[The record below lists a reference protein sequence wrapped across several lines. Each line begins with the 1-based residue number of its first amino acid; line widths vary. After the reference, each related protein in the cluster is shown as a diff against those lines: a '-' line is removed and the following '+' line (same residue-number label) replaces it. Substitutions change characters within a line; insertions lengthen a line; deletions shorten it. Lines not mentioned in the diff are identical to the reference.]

1 MNANGNGPGPN
12 GASGGQGGGGR
23 RKRRRGQSKGA
34 GGDGGELWRRTPD
47 LEPPQR
53 VELVDESGA
62 TAMLRSLGPPPL
74 PGQDPEHAMLELS
87 KVVVRA
93 SQLAGALAAAAD
105 LLDTD
110 DPDDGDPEHG
120 NEAGGA

>member
-1 MNANGNGPGPN
+1 VNANGGGPAAN
-12 GASGGQGGGGR
+12 GAGGGGSR
-23 RKRRRGQSKGA
+23 RKRRRGQGKS
-34 GGDGGELWRRTPD
+34 GGDGPELWRRTPD

-105 LLDTD
+105 LLASD
-110 DPDDGDPEHG
+110 DEDDAHQASD
-120 NEAGGA
+120 ADGA

>member
-1 MNANGNGPGPN
+1 MNANGGGPAAN
-12 GASGGQGGGGR
+12 GAGGGGR
-23 RKRRRGQSKGA
+23 RKRRRGQGKG
-34 GGDGGELWRRTPD
+34 GGDGQELWRRTPD

-74 PGQDPEHAMLELS
+74 PGQDAEHAMLELS

-105 LLDTD
+105 LLASED
-110 DPDDGDPEHG
+110 DDGAEPDSD
-120 NEAGGA
+120 ATSA

>member
-1 MNANGNGPGPN
+1 VSAHQGGPTANG
-12 GASGGQGGGGR
+12 AGGGGR
-23 RKRRRGQSKGA
+23 RKRRRGQGKG
-34 GGDGGELWRRTPD
+34 GGDGQELWRKTPD

-105 LLDTD
+105 LLATD
-110 DPDDGDPEHG
+110 DSDEGDEDEAQQHG
-120 NEAGGA
+120 